1 MANISVSIHTFNI
14 EETLRG
20 KNKYKIKK
28 RLNNNIN
35 HDSGDI
41 FNIIKSFCIRYGQY
55 EDNENNLSVFRVSEE
70 SCTEE
75 IDEVSSKK
83 FRHMILKVESGEYGF
98 TTDLV
103 DPKKKSVEYRKPA
116 NLAEMKPF
124 FLSVI
129 VDKSEKVEKGF
140 IIFQNVGIYSVKT
153 VFKTYFSDFLKSYNT
168 QELQYEFNLGVVT
181 PKQFAT
187 QLLKQYSVKQVKLIS
202 YSNPMDPAE
211 KLNTDFLYQEEIRIY
226 RKFALIQK
234 TVEKVCKYIDK
245 KCDITDIIEIDG
257 FEYDDIKIE
266 LDIGKGKVR
275 TLDLGNIDNM
285 VMKLNF
291 KDFDVKGVDG
301 HADRNKLKK
310 EVEEIYKTYSKNI
323 NLIYT
328 E

>member
-1 MANISVSIHTFNI
+1 MANISVSMHTFNI
-14 EETLRG
+14 EETSRG
-20 KNKYKIKK
+20 ENKYKIKK
-28 RLNNNIN
+28 RLNNNIAE
-35 HDSGDI
+35 DSGNI
-41 FNIIKSFCIRYGQY
+41 FKIIKLFCRRYGQY
-55 EDNENNLSVFRVSEE
+55 EDNENDLSVFKVSEE
-70 SCTEE
+70 SFTEE
-75 IDEVSSKK
+75 KDEVSGKK
-83 FRHMILKVESGEYGF
+83 FSHMILKVESGEYGF

-124 FLSVI
+124 FVSVI
-129 VDKSEKVEKGF
+129 VDTRKKVEKGF

-181 PKQFAT
+181 PKQFAM
-187 QLLKQYSVKQVKLIS
+187 QLLNQYSVKQVKLIS
-202 YSNPMDPAE
+202 YSNPMDTAE
-211 KLNTDFLYQEEIRIY
+211 KLNTDFLYQEEVRIY

-234 TVEKVCKYIDK
+234 TVEKVYKYIDK

-275 TLDLGNIDNM
+275 TLDLGNIDNL

-291 KDFDVKGVDG
+291 KDSDIKGVDG
-301 HADRNKLKK
+301 HADKDKFKK

>member
-14 EETLRG
+14 EETSRG
-20 KNKYKIKK
+20 EKKYKIKK
-28 RLNNNIN
+28 RLNNDIADNGGNI
-35 HDSGDI
+35 
-41 FNIIKSFCIRYGQY
+41 FEIIKLFCIRYGQY
-55 EDNENNLSVFRVSEE
+55 EDNENDSSVFKVSEE
-70 SCTEE
+70 SFTEE
-75 IDEVSSKK
+75 NNEISGKK

-103 DPKKKSVEYRKPA
+103 DPKKKSVEYRKPV

-124 FLSVI
+124 FVSVI
-129 VDKSEKVEKGF
+129 VDMSEKVEKGF

-153 VFKTYFSDFLKSYNT
+153 VFKKYFSDFLKSYNT

-181 PKQFAT
+181 PQKFAM
-187 QLLKQYSVKQVKLIS
+187 QLLEQFSVKEVKLIA
-202 YSNPMDPAE
+202 YNNPMDSAE
-211 KLNTDFLYQEEIRIY
+211 KLNNDFLYQEEIRIY
-226 RKFALIQK
+226 KRFALIQN
-234 TVEKVCKYIDK
+234 TVKKVCEYIDK
-245 KCDITDIIEIDG
+245 KCDITDIIEIKD

-266 LDIGKGKVR
+266 LDIGSGKVR

-291 KDFDVKGVDG
+291 KDSDVKGVDG
-301 HADRNKLKK
+301 HADKDKLKK